1 MTLDIL
7 LADDYVIFRQGVAAL
22 MREQP
27 GWRIVG
33 EAGTGSEAVELALKL
48 APDVV
53 ILDVEMPGMDG
64 IEAARRIS
72 AALPATR
79 IVTLSMYDNVH
90 YRQRMQSAAAIA
102 YVRKS
107 QPIDE
112 LVAAINA
119 AVAYRTD
126 PTHAP
131 ANDGAQEKTAS
142 AIVELN
148 ALSDRE
154 RDVLRMLGEG
164 QRMTSIAAVLGIS
177 VKTVETYRSRLQQK
191 LGIEDLPGLV
201 RFAIRSGL
209 ISPEK

>member
-7 LADDYVIFRQGVAAL
+7 LADDHVIFRQGLAAL

-48 APDVV
+48 TPDVV
-53 ILDVEMPGMDG
+53 ILDVEMPEMDG

-79 IVTLSMYDNVH
+79 IVALSMYDNVH

-112 LVAAINA
+112 LVAAISA
-119 AVAYRTD
+119 SVRYRTD
-126 PTHAP
+126 QSQPP
-131 ANDGAQEKTAS
+131 VNDGAPRETAS
-142 AIVELN
+142 AMVELN